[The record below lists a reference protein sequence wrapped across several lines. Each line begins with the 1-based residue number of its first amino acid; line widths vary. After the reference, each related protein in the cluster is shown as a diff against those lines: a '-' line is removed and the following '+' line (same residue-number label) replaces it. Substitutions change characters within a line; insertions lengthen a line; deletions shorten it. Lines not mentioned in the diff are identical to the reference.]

1 MEWAIMRYA
10 PIVVLL
16 AAWLLFPG
24 PRVADAQGLI
34 GEAVRTVTSPWRLMS
49 HRGGR
54 RTAHAR
60 RHHQRVAHGRHRAR
74 VAHGT
79 RSRAPA
85 AAAAT
90 AGGAAAGAAANAATE
105 GAATTGVPGP
115 VADRR
120 QAAAAMSAQ
129 PGWAGPLYW
138 PYATDDLLGYAL
150 QPSNAGIRFWG
161 HGARDLADAMFVRPG
176 TASANW
182 NEMCGAQRPLNAW
195 TDEIAQVVQ
204 PNEAQRAKLDDLGA
218 AFEQADKSI
227 RGTCPTAETK
237 GPVQRVDVMRDRLWA
252 MRQAVVLMRPPLEGF
267 YQSLDERQRTL
278 LNDMRATTGSTEPA
292 GATPAQISLHVC
304 ADPAAAAVPWPNA
317 QIERRVRPSN
327 EQRQSLQ
334 TLQATTQGMGQ
345 LLMASCPRQV
355 PATVLE
361 RLDAA
366 EKRLDA
372 MLYAA
377 RVIEPQLRT
386 VHSALRD
393 DQRTAFDAL
402 GQEAR
407 GAAPGAPSMAKG
419 ER

>member
-1 MEWAIMRYA
+1 M
-10 PIVVLL
+10 
-16 AAWLLFPG
+16 
-24 PRVADAQGLI
+24 
-34 GEAVRTVTSPWRLMS
+34 
-49 HRGGR
+49 
-54 RTAHAR
+54 
-60 RHHQRVAHGRHRAR
+60 
-74 VAHGT
+74 T
-79 RSRAPA
+79 RPA
-85 AAAAT
+85 AGAA
-90 AGGAAAGAAANAATE
+90 AGGAAAGAAAATAATE
-105 GAATTGVPGP
+105 GAAGAPNTSMQAPS
-115 VADRR
+115 ADRR

-150 QPSNAGIRFWG
+150 QPSNAGLRFWV

-182 NEMCGAQRPLNAW
+182 NEMCGAQRPLSAW
-195 TDEIAQVVQ
+195 TDEIAQMVQ
-204 PNEAQRAKLDDLGA
+204 PNEAQRAKLDDFGA
-218 AFEQADKSI
+218 AVEQADKSI
-227 RGTCPTAETK
+227 RGSCPTAETK
-237 GPVQRVDVMRDRLWA
+237 GPVQRVDVMRDRVWA
-252 MRQAVVLMRPPLEGF
+252 MRQAVVLMRPPLESF
-267 YQSLDERQRTL
+267 YQSLDERQKTL
-278 LNDMRATTGSTEPA
+278 LNGMPVTTGSTAPT
-292 GATPAQISLHVC
+292 GATPAQLSLQVC
-304 ADPAAAAVPWPNA
+304 ADPAAAAVPWPQA

-361 RLDAA
+361 RFDAA

-386 VHSALRD
+386 FHSALRD
-393 DQRTAFDAL
+393 DQKTAFDAL